1 LEELKVQK
9 LFRKK
14 FIIKEK
20 AIANISA
27 INSSIKKYSTKRL
40 IANNLII
47 RAIKFTIINFKK
59 IE

>member
-20 AIANISA
+20 AIADISA
-27 INSSIKKYSTKRL
+27 INSSINKYSTKRL